1 MSKSLL
7 KRISDSFSDNRK
19 SKVCP
24 EPGRSIQNLKS
35 AALLAIGVT
44 FAMCAAVARA
54 QQPAKK
60 IPRIGFLSLTTATV
74 QKDSVE
80 AFREALRKLGY
91 IDGQNINIEY
101 RYADN
106 KPERMRGLAT
116 ELVHLN
122 VDVIVTTGSSATRP
136 AKDAT
141 TTIPIVMMSDNDP
154 VGSGIVTSLAR
165 PGGNITG
172 LTNITRDLRA
182 KRLELLKEIIPK
194 LSRVA
199 VLRDLTNVTEGIGV
213 DEIEPT
219 ARVFKLQT
227 QRFELAKVEDFDSQF
242 QAIIKWRP
250 GGLMIVGGPLMNGHR
265 KRIVE
270 FTAKNKLPAM
280 YNREEFVEAGG
291 LVSYAPSFIDL
302 TRRAAT
308 YVDKILRGTK
318 PSDIPVEQPTKFE
331 FIINLKAAKQI
342 GLIIPPNVLARADR
356 VIR

>member
-1 MSKSLL
+1 MKKNIFGFAL
-7 KRISDSFSDNRK
+7 
-19 SKVCP
+19 
-24 EPGRSIQNLKS
+24 G
-35 AALLAIGVT
+35 AMLLALNVL
-44 FAMCAAVARA
+44 AEA
-54 QQPAKK
+54 QQATKK
-60 IPRIGFLSLTTATV
+60 IPRVGFLSLNPATV
-74 QKDSVE
+74 QKDRLE
-80 AFREALRKLGY
+80 AFREALGKLGY
-91 IDGQNINIEY
+91 VEGQNINIEY

-106 KPERMRGLAT
+106 KPERMPGLAA

-141 TTIPIVMMSDNDP
+141 TAIPIVMMSDNDP
-154 VGSGIVTSLAR
+154 VGSGFVTSLAR

-172 LTNITRDLRA
+172 LTNISGDLGD
-182 KRLELLKEIIPK
+182 KRLELLKEIVPR

-199 VLRDLTNVTEGIGV
+199 VFRDLTNVTEGIGV

-219 ARVFKLQT
+219 ARVLKIQT

-242 QAIIKWRP
+242 QAIMKWRP
-250 GGLMIVGGPLMNGHR
+250 GGLMIAGGPLMNEHR
-265 KRIVE
+265 KRLIE
-270 FTAKNKLPAM
+270 FATKNKLPAM
-280 YNREEFVEAGG
+280 YNRDEFVEAGG

-308 YVDKILRGTK
+308 YVDKILKGTK
-318 PSDIPVEQPTKFE
+318 PSDIPVEQPMKFE

-342 GLIIPPNVLARADR
+342 GLTIPPNVLVRADR

>member
-1 MSKSLL
+1 MKKNIFGFAL
-7 KRISDSFSDNRK
+7 
-19 SKVCP
+19 
-24 EPGRSIQNLKS
+24 G
-35 AALLAIGVT
+35 AMLLALNVL
-44 FAMCAAVARA
+44 AEA
-54 QQPAKK
+54 QQATKK
-60 IPRIGFLSLTTATV
+60 IPRVGFLSLNPVTV
-74 QKDSVE
+74 QKDRLE

-91 IDGQNINIEY
+91 VEGENINIEY

-106 KPERMRGLAT
+106 KPERMPGLAA

-141 TTIPIVMMSDNDP
+141 TAIPIVMMSDNDP
-154 VGSGIVTSLAR
+154 VGSGFVTSLAR

-172 LTNITRDLRA
+172 LTNISGDLGD
-182 KRLELLKEIIPK
+182 KRLELLKEIVPR

-199 VLRDLTNVTEGIGV
+199 VFRDLTNVTEGIGV

-219 ARVFKLQT
+219 ARVLKIQT

-242 QAIIKWRP
+242 QAIMKWRP
-250 GGLMIVGGPLMNGHR
+250 GGLMIAGGPLMNEHR
-265 KRIVE
+265 KRLIE
-270 FTAKNKLPAM
+270 FATKNKLPAM
-280 YNREEFVEAGG
+280 YNRDEFVEAGG

-308 YVDKILRGTK
+308 SVDKILKGTK
-318 PSDIPVEQPTKFE
+318 PSDIPVEQPMKFE

-342 GLIIPPNVLARADR
+342 GLTIPPNVLVRADR

>member
-1 MSKSLL
+1 MKKNIFGFAL
-7 KRISDSFSDNRK
+7 
-19 SKVCP
+19 
-24 EPGRSIQNLKS
+24 G
-35 AALLAIGVT
+35 AMLLALSVL
-44 FAMCAAVARA
+44 AEA
-54 QQPAKK
+54 QQATKK
-60 IPRIGFLSLTTATV
+60 IPRVGFLSLNPVTV
-74 QKDSVE
+74 QKDRLE

-91 IDGQNINIEY
+91 VEGENINIEY

-106 KPERMRGLAT
+106 KPARMPGLAA

-141 TTIPIVMMSDNDP
+141 TAIPIVMMSDNDP
-154 VGSGIVTSLAR
+154 VGSGFVTSLAR

-172 LTNITRDLRA
+172 LTNISRDLGD
-182 KRLELLKEIIPK
+182 KRLELLKEIVPR

-199 VLRDLTNVTEGIGV
+199 VFRDLTNVTEGIGV

-219 ARVFKLQT
+219 ARVLKIQT

-242 QAIIKWRP
+242 QAIMKWRP
-250 GGLMIVGGPLMNGHR
+250 GGLMIAGGPLMNEHR
-265 KRIVE
+265 KRLIE
-270 FTAKNKLPAM
+270 FATKNKLPAM
-280 YNREEFVEAGG
+280 YNRDEFVEAGG

-308 YVDKILRGTK
+308 YVDKILKGTK
-318 PSDIPVEQPTKFE
+318 PSDIPVEQPMKFE

-342 GLIIPPNVLARADR
+342 GLTIPPNVLVRADG